1 MMTSYDIPDELQD
14 ILDAYVAAAPAP
26 TPATLTAW
34 IKRYPQYAREL
45 TAFTVTWSLSETL
58 PLAPEVQIIPVETLA
73 QRGMDRVHAV
83 LARQDTPATAQV
95 TPAITGLAAEAQA
108 RGLSLHAMATEAGL
122 SVVLLRML
130 DRRLIRIAS
139 IPREV
144 VEALAGAIGRETTA
158 VAQYLQGAPT
168 LAQGASYY
176 SEAPPALAAQEDFF
190 AAVRDAP
197 DLDED
202 TRARWLALEPTGI

>member
-1 MMTSYDIPDELQD
+1 MTSYDIPDELQD
-14 ILDAYVAAAPAP
+14 ILDAYVAATPAP
-26 TPATLTAW
+26 TPATLVAW
-34 IKRYPQYAREL
+34 IRRYPQYEREL
-45 TAFTVTWSLSETL
+45 TTFTVTWSLSETL
-58 PLAPEVQIIPVETLA
+58 PVAPEVQIIPVETLA

-83 LARQDTPATAQV
+83 LAMQDTQTTAQ
-95 TPAITGLAAEAQA
+95 TAPAIADLVTEAQA
-108 RGLSLHAMATEAGL
+108 RGLSMRAMAREAGL
-122 SVVLLRML
+122 SVVLLSML
-130 DRRLIRIAS
+130 DRRLIRGAS

-144 VEALAGAIGRETTA
+144 VEALAGVIGREAAA

-168 LAQGASYY
+168 LVQGASYY
-176 SEAPPALAAQEDFF
+176 SAAPPTLAAQEDFF